1 MSWESISSAKA
12 PASIRIR
19 WTPGCAPAEEAEHT
33 IQMNRRALKHYH
45 IALPVAL
52 LEFPPLTKGSYSEAK
67 RRCSVCIRT
76 KGHRPFGACLIFT
89 PDFVKSE
96 QLAFTPE
103 THFYYEEY
111 ILANRCRKKDYH
123 IHYVPTMKVWHESGK
138 ATEVSYRKEKEKLR
152 FVMER
157 TAEACEVYLKYIE

>member
-1 MSWESISSAKA
+1 MDT
-12 PASIRIR
+12 RLR
-19 WTPGCAPAEEAEHT
+19 TREEAEHT
-33 IQMNRRALKHYH
+33 IRMNRQSIEALSACFTRCSTGTFRRLQK
-45 IALPVAL
+45 AA
-52 LEFPPLTKGSYSEAK
+52 TAK
-67 RRCSVCIRT
+67 RRDDAAYASAQKDIV
-76 KGHRPFGACLIFT
+76 PFGACLIFT

-111 ILANRCRKKDYH
+111 ILANRCRQKGYH